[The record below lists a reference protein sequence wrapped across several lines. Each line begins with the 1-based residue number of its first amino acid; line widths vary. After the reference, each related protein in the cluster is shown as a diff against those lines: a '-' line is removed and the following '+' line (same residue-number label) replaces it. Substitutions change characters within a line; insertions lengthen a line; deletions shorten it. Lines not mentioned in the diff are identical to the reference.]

1 MRPVAAHPY
10 WYFVPYDD
18 DVQRALDR
26 LRRREFEAGRYNPVL
41 VRMHFGDPA
50 LFDHTPG
57 ARHRTIAEALAD
69 AGDDGTRSILDVDR
83 ASGSPGVGIAAPL
96 SDGALHELF
105 DTRTPT
111 RDAVEEQIAELLGD
125 VERGQCV
132 YVVVYDDGDY
142 MRPSELFFA
151 GFSL

>member
-1 MRPVAAHPY
+1 MAAHPY

-41 VRMHFGDPA
+41 ARMHFGDPA
-50 LFDHTPG
+50 LFERRPG
-57 ARHRTIAEALAD
+57 ARHRSIAEALAD

-83 ASGSPGVGIAAPL
+83 ANDAPAVGVAAPL
-96 SDGALHELF
+96 TDGALYELF

-111 RDAVEEQIAELLGD
+111 HDAVEEQIAELLGD
-125 VERGQCV
+125 VPRGQCV
-132 YVVVYDDGDY
+132 YLVVYDEGDS